1 MSIGAAQRHVLAAV
15 KKRVYSVVGDALFG
29 GVARAFRRRRRSLM
43 AASRTPGWS
52 RSSTVR

>member
-1 MSIGAAQRHVLAAV
+1 MDGTHVHQLLAVV

-43 AASRTPGWS
+43 AASRTPG
-52 RSSTVR
+52 